1 MFRVICLL
9 IGYAFGMIQTSYI
22 MGRLNGI
29 DIREHGSKNAG
40 FTNTN
45 RVLGIK
51 KGAVVFVIDVLK
63 SMAAFAVATIVVNH
77 FQLFSMPLS
86 QRFAWQAGG
95 TFFSANEMYNLGIVF
110 VLPGLY
116 AGLGAILGHVFPLF
130 LKFKGGKGVA
140 CALGLI
146 IMLDWRVM
154 AISFAIG
161 FIAVALTKFISV
173 ASLLITLSVP
183 ILMAL
188 FGYQAE
194 VILLTAGLCAFI
206 WFLHRENIK
215 RLISGTENKFSFKKS
230 NPAT

>member
-1 MFRVICLL
+1 MFRIVCLL
-9 IGYAFGMIQTSYI
+9 IGYLFGMIQTSYI
-22 MGRLNGI
+22 IGKMSGI

-51 KGAVVFVIDVLK
+51 KGAVVFVVDIAKAML
-63 SMAAFAVATIVVNH
+63 AFAVAT
-77 FQLFSMPLS
+77 FAAGSMNI
-86 QRFAWQAGG
+86 AAGG
-95 TFFSANEMYNLGIVF
+95 TFFASNY

-116 AGLGAILGHVFPLF
+116 AGFGAILGHVFPAF

-161 FIAVALTKFISV
+161 LLAVLITRFISV
-173 ASLLITLSVP
+173 ASLFITLSVP
-183 ILMAL
+183 TLMFV
-188 FGYQAE
+188 FGYSLEA
-194 VILLTAGLCAFI
+194 VGITAAICALI
-206 WFLHRENIK
+206 WFLHRDNIR
-215 RLISGTENKFSFKKS
+215 RLLSGTENKFSFTKK
-230 NPAT
+230 